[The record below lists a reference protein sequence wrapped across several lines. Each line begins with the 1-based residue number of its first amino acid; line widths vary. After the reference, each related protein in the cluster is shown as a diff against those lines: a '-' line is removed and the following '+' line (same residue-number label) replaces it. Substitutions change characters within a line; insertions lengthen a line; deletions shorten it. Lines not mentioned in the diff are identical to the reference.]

1 MGKEGGGR
9 LGMSGANMEGVGR
22 LKGLRML
29 GTDVVVGEDDAN
41 GETEGFVEVVVGGER
56 TTKFFPNLDVSICG
70 EPKLVKFLLIVTS

>member
-9 LGMSGANMEGVGR
+9 LGISGANMEGVGR

-29 GTDVVVGEDDAN
+29 GTDVVVGEEDAN

-56 TTKFFPNLDVSICG
+56 TTKFFPNLDVSIYG
-70 EPKLVKFLLIVTS
+70 EPELAKSPLVITS